1 MSERDVQIQDR
12 PEGQGPSP
20 APGANSNLWGL
31 VVVPAGIVI
40 AIMVVGALFGA
51 LTGSESSL
59 DENLELVVH
68 GGKNQRTQALF
79 NLARQASENQRA
91 YAERLAGGDAELPW
105 PMAQGFPQRV
115 RDAVDELD
123 EDEYETRLVLAV
135 LLSTLDEPEGS
146 ELLRR
151 FLELGDTEDPDQ
163 SLRMRAIQN
172 LGILGDAAAT
182 QAVIGFL
189 DHKEHVL
196 RLAAA
201 GALSQ
206 LPGDGVRAA
215 LESALG
221 DGVLDV
227 RATAALSASKL
238 DPPLDSAGPLLRELT
253 GKEIYAAEREQD
265 PHRFTR
271 ARDVSQFR
279 ALAVTA
285 LGRLGL
291 TEDRAFLESLRGDSD
306 LLVAEAAMK
315 VLDTW
320 GAEAGSGQ

>member
-1 MSERDVQIQDR
+1 MSERDVQIQDH
-12 PEGQGPSP
+12 PEGQGPPS
-20 APGANSNLWGL
+20 ASGANSNLWGL
-31 VVVPAGIVI
+31 VVAPAGIVI

-68 GGKNQRTQALF
+68 GGKNQSTQALF

-91 YAERLAGGDAELPW
+91 HAQRLAGGDVELPW
-105 PMAQGFPQRV
+105 PMAVGFPQRV
-115 RDAVDELD
+115 RDAAGELD
-123 EDEYETRLVLAV
+123 EDEHETRLVLAV
-135 LLSTLDEPEGS
+135 LLSTLGEPEGS
-146 ELLRR
+146 ELLRG
-151 FLELGDTEDPDQ
+151 FLELGDSEDPDQ

-172 LGILGDAAAT
+172 LGILGDSAAT
-182 QAVIGFL
+182 EAVIGFL
-189 DHKEHVL
+189 DHDEHVL

-206 LPGDGVRAA
+206 LPGEGVGAA
-215 LESALG
+215 LEAALG

-238 DPPLDSAGPLLRELT
+238 DPPIDGAGPLLRDLT
-253 GKEIYAAEREQD
+253 GTEIYSAEREQD
-265 PHRFTR
+265 PQRFTR

-279 ALAVTA
+279 VLAVTA
-285 LGRLGL
+285 LGRLAL
-291 TEDRAFLESLRGDSD
+291 AEDRAFLESLREDSD

-315 VLDTW
+315 VLETW
-320 GAEAGSGQ
+320 GGDVESGQ